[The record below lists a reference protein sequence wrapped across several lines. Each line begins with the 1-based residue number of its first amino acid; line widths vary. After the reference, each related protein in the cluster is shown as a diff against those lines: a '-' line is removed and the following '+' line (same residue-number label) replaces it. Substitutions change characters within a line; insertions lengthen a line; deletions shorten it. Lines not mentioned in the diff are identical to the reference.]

1 MQHRQLRRS
10 GGRGIVRSAHEIASL
25 KQCIRDQRLNTGRTK
40 SKTRKRGNTKAS
52 CTPGRNISQPK
63 GTTSARRAQKEN
75 VPAPKSRSSTLE
87 TISAATVVSDK
98 QSLDAV
104 LQFLRNLAQDLRFL
118 LPVFVGYGVTDRTS
132 LRSIRSMEN
141 WRAWFYTWVK
151 EGHLTELQFKMI
163 TDGMVKMV

>member
-1 MQHRQLRRS
+1 M
-10 GGRGIVRSAHEIASL
+10 
-25 KQCIRDQRLNTGRTK
+25 
-40 SKTRKRGNTKAS
+40 
-52 CTPGRNISQPK
+52 
-63 GTTSARRAQKEN
+63 
-75 VPAPKSRSSTLE
+75 PAPKSRSSTLE